1 MFKLSE
7 TFFKVD
13 LHVHTPA
20 SKCYTGDKS
29 ENGYWEILRSAVKNN
44 IKLIAIT
51 DHNTL
56 AGYEKLVKLRDRT
69 YQEYSFIQK
78 YTIPAEEKEALE
90 EKVDLLNSVSIIMGV
105 EITLNPGVHIIV
117 LCNEDRKQGIDSLLN
132 DMGYS
137 SERRGCDDDFVPE
150 MDIKTFLSDER
161 LSDMI
166 VLAPHVDSAKGIWN
180 VLEGTYRAA
189 IFKSS
194 TITAITC
201 NNTSQLNKIRELTRN
216 EPTYKRTK
224 PFVCINASDA
234 HKQSSIGEKH
244 SYFKL
249 TDFNFSDLKKAFNS
263 PEEYISDT
271 ERQDFIDYV
280 KKCVEY
286 KPTIYL
292 ENTLDLEKA
301 CYAILNYGYGCILL
315 GINRDFQQNGI
326 PSTYEKI
333 EEDID
338 AMFKSIQDNNNSRYV
353 SYKLKLEKLGN
364 GKIIGII
371 LTDSDESRLWIDNS
385 DNIYNYCEKN
395 GYRSAGIR
403 EIEEIIRER
412 IIAELQDFEE
422 RNNDNIWD
430 AMIKMRHVLN
440 PVSKYALYDKL
451 KSISVPI
458 TYYFEIKPI
467 TKKNKSTNSTNI
479 PENGMEQGNVY
490 YTRAFSPRLEDSFLR
505 YSCPVYKND
514 DEEHLQSLFKIN
526 SPVIVITLGGG
537 CHIIDS
543 QEECYF
549 ECQTPAVILIPNDR
563 FKESCLSLYHII
575 AWLKSDSFIWTCI
588 QKRNDV
594 NLFSPKVLLNCF
606 IPYEKEYYELN
617 MIEEKVKEILL
628 IEKDFLNQ
636 SQTVS
641 EEDDEAINELEKICA
656 KHNEKVNNLSI
667 EIENIV
673 KEFFEITDDEND
685 MISNDLVDA
694 NVFQPELSKQEN
706 NTEEPE
712 LTCV

>member
-1 MFKLSE
+1 MSE

-20 SKCYTGDKS
+20 SSCYTGDKS
-29 ENGYWEILRSAVKNN
+29 ENGYWEILRSAIKNN
-44 IKLIAIT
+44 VKLIAIT

-56 AGYEKLVKLRDRT
+56 AGYEKLVELRDKT

-90 EKVDLLNSVSIIMGV
+90 EKVDLLNNVSIIMGV

-117 LCNEDRKQGIDSLLN
+117 LCNEDRKQDIDSLLS

-244 SYFKL
+244 SFFKL
-249 TDFNFSDLKKAFNS
+249 TSFTFSDLKKAFDA

-271 ERQDFIDYV
+271 ERLDFIDYV

-292 ENTLDLEKA
+292 ESTTDLEKA
-301 CYAILNYGYGCILL
+301 CYAILNHGYGCILL

-326 PSTYEKI
+326 QSTYEKMK
-333 EEDID
+333 EEID
-338 AMFKSIQDNNNSRYV
+338 SIFKGIQDNNNSRYV

-364 GKIIGII
+364 GKIVGII

-403 EIEEIIRER
+403 EIEGIIRER
-412 IIAELQDFEE
+412 IITELQDFEE
-422 RNNDNIWD
+422 RNNENIWD
-430 AMIKMRHVLN
+430 AMIKMRCVLN
-440 PVSKYALYDKL
+440 PVSKYTLYDKF

-458 TYYFEIKPI
+458 TYYFDIEPI
-467 TKKNKSTNSTNI
+467 TKKNKPSNSTNI
-479 PENGMEQGNVY
+479 PNDGMAHGNVY
-490 YTRAFSPRLEDSFLR
+490 YTDVRPPRLENSFLR
-505 YSCPVYKND
+505 YSCPIYQND
-514 DEEHLQSLFKIN
+514 NEEYISSLFEIN
-526 SPVIVITLGGG
+526 SPVIVITFGGG

-543 QEECYF
+543 QEKSYF
-549 ECQTPAVILIPNDR
+549 ECQTPTVLLIPNDR
-563 FKESCLSLYHII
+563 FKESDLSLYHII
-575 AWLKSDSFIWTCI
+575 AWLKSDHFIWTCI

-594 NLFSPKVLLNCF
+594 NLFSPEVLLNCF
-606 IPYEKEYYELN
+606 IPYIKEYYELDI
-617 MIEEKVKEILL
+617 IEEKVKTILS
-628 IEKDFLNQ
+628 IEKDYL
-636 SQTVS
+636 SQIQTYS
-641 EEDDEAINELEKICA
+641 TDDESNEKIKKLCA
-656 KHNEKVNNLSI
+656 KHNETVNIISS
-667 EIENIV
+667 EIQNV
-673 KEFFEITDDEND
+673 FKEFFEITDDEND
-685 MISNDLVDA
+685 MIHNDLVDA
-694 NVFQPELSKQEN
+694 DVFQPEPSNQESDV
-706 NTEEPE
+706 EERE